1 MSDQAAQ
8 QRNIRIVKLLGQAIS
23 ENRLVPSYRPLLE
36 VRTPSRLNFMFGCE
50 LEIEKD
56 QLVRYTSL
64 ERLGRGTGVNS
75 ELDRWMI
82 QHGLEALK
90 NLHGRQPEARLV
102 IPQSLDSLANPE
114 YPRWLERQ
122 KSLLN
127 ASTQGLVIAFRLS
140 QITHDLV
147 QAHRCFA
154 ALRELDIETMIEG
167 FSEHPTALKV
177 LRAMN
182 ADHVAASRSL
192 QLADDGV
199 VEHRL
204 KEFRQLGTG
213 ILLPEI
219 HAPTDVNPAWS
230 CGAHLLGGDYIH
242 PVRHDTDFVFPA
254 TIV

>member
-1 MSDQAAQ
+1 MTDQAAQ
-8 QRNIRIVKLLGQAIS
+8 QRNLRIVKLVGQALS
-23 ENRLVPSYRPLLE
+23 EDRLVPVFRPLLE
-36 VRTPSRLNFMFGCE
+36 VRAPDRINFMFGCE
-50 LEIEKD
+50 LEIEGD
-56 QLVRYTSL
+56 QVVRYATL
-64 ERLGRGTGVNS
+64 ERLGRHAGING

-82 QHGLEALK
+82 HHGLEALK
-90 NLHGRQPEARLV
+90 ELHGRQPEARLV
-102 IPQSLDSLANPE
+102 IPQSQDSLQNPE
-114 YPRWLERQ
+114 YPKWLERQ
-122 KSLLN
+122 KSLRS

-154 ALRELDIETMIEG
+154 ALHELEIETMIEG
-167 FSEHPTALKV
+167 FSDHPTALKI

-182 ADHVAASRSL
+182 AGYVAASRSL

-204 KEFRQLGTG
+204 KEFRRLGTRL
-213 ILLPEI
+213 LLPEI

-230 CGAHLLGGDYIH
+230 CGAQLLGGDYIH
-242 PVRHDTDFVFPA
+242 PVRHDTDFSFPV